1 MMMSPI
7 EQEAASEPSD
17 ADDHWKKKRRTA
29 TWKSSSQVDIET
41 RQYCASKSTNLSQH
55 TLRETK
61 YCRHTRHIP
70 SIRLNPSANPVNHW
84 PIALILLRVL
94 PPLFPFMFSPVS
106 AFSAVQSYCK
116 MVFTNMSNFKIIRH
130 LTLISIVSLIVISVY
145 YLSLSMEF
153 LKKLIEHIEEVD
165 QSFAKHAAR
174 NLTLS
179 KLMFEP
185 MQRNAHEMY
194 QKHGK
199 RLYLWNSL
207 NQYTDHFFF
216 WLNVEPATIVNIVSF
231 SALIALSIVGL
242 VVALRKQPIFLIVYG
257 VSLDII
263 YSSSFLY
270 VSRLKP
276 WICAFVVFVSIL
288 AYIHSRQILI
298 QRRSSKI
305 GKVCILEV
313 SHSDGSLIKDRENY
327 KYEHASQVV

>member
-1 MMMSPI
+1 
-7 EQEAASEPSD
+7 
-17 ADDHWKKKRRTA
+17 
-29 TWKSSSQVDIET
+29 
-41 RQYCASKSTNLSQH
+41 
-55 TLRETK
+55 
-61 YCRHTRHIP
+61 
-70 SIRLNPSANPVNHW
+70 
-84 PIALILLRVL
+84 
-94 PPLFPFMFSPVS
+94 MFSPVS
-106 AFSAVQSYCK
+106 AFSSVQSYCK
-116 MVFTNMSNFKIIRH
+116 MALTNMSNFKIIRH

-145 YLSLSMEF
+145 YLSMSMEF
-153 LKKLIEHIEEVD
+153 LKKLLQHIEEVD

-199 RLYLWNSL
+199 HQYTKL
-207 NQYTDHFFF
+207 NQYNNHFLL
-216 WLNVEPATIVNIVSF
+216 LNVEPATIVNIVSF

-257 VSLDII
+257 VGLDII

-288 AYIHSRQILI
+288 AYIHSRQLLI

-313 SHSDGSLIKDRENY
+313 NRSDGSLIKDRENY

>member
-1 MMMSPI
+1 
-7 EQEAASEPSD
+7 
-17 ADDHWKKKRRTA
+17 
-29 TWKSSSQVDIET
+29 
-41 RQYCASKSTNLSQH
+41 
-55 TLRETK
+55 
-61 YCRHTRHIP
+61 
-70 SIRLNPSANPVNHW
+70 
-84 PIALILLRVL
+84 
-94 PPLFPFMFSPVS
+94 MFSPVS

-194 QKHGK
+194 QKH
-199 RLYLWNSL
+199 
-207 NQYTDHFFF
+207 
-216 WLNVEPATIVNIVSF
+216 EPATIVNIVSF

-313 SHSDGSLIKDRENY
+313 NHSDGSLIKDRENY